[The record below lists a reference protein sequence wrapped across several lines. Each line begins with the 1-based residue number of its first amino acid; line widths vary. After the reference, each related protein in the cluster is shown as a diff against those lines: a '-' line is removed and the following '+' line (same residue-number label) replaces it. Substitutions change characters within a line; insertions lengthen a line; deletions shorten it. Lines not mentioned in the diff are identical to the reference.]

1 MHEVADIIYKVMT
14 TGGNIAKANILKANK
29 DNEKL
34 KAVLRF
40 VYNPY
45 NKCCLGQAKLAKA
58 MQRVDANGI
67 TDPLLVIKYLSK
79 NNTGSDDAANYAAA
93 FVHSVGTGNDY
104 VGPIAMGM
112 VMQDIQMGVGV
123 KTLNEIFGD
132 DFIPTVGCMLGTE
145 QSKVKNIKWPCIVT
159 EKLDGIRRILIK
171 ENGVVRMFSRS
182 GHEDTGCVDIIEEAK
197 YLPNNYVYD
206 GELLAIGN
214 FKDNI
219 AWRQATNSIANS
231 GGIKHGLSFNV
242 FDMISLDE
250 FYTGR
255 SKVNALNRK
264 ILLGATFDD
273 TTISKLTPDYVRY
286 CLAYGIE
293 HAVSFIKPV
302 PILGLVHNMDQVTP
316 IVDAIWRQHGEGVML
331 NTITGLYEIKRSK
344 ELIKVKFSEDIT
356 LPIIDFLEGEGRN
369 EGRLGAVIVDYKGS
383 RVGVGSGFS
392 DAQRIA
398 IWNQQDK
405 FKGAKIEIETF
416 GESTNQL
423 GQISLNCPIFKRFA
437 GQED

>member
-1 MHEVADIIYKVMT
+1 MT
-14 TGGNIAKANILKANK
+14 TSGNIAKANILKANRN
-29 DNEKL
+29 NEKL

-58 MQRVDANGI
+58 MQRVDASDI
-67 TDPLLVIKYLSK
+67 TDPLLVIKYLNK
-79 NNTGSDDAANYAAA
+79 NNTGSDDAANFAAA
-93 FVHSVGTGNDY
+93 FIQSVVDANNDITY
-104 VGPIAMGM
+104 IGPIAAGF
-112 VMQDIQMGVGV
+112 VTQDIQMGLGV
-123 KTLNEIFGD
+123 KSLNDIFGD

-182 GHEDTGCVDIIEEAK
+182 GHEDTGCVDIIAEAK

-206 GELLAIGN
+206 GELLAIGS

-231 GGIKHGLSFNV
+231 SGIKHDLSFNV
-242 FDMISLDE
+242 FDMLPLDE
-250 FYTGR
+250 FYAGR
-255 SKVNALNRK
+255 SKMNALNRK

-273 TTISKLTPDYVRY
+273 SSIAVLTPDWSRY
-286 CLAYGIE
+286 GLAYRVE
-293 HAVSFIKPV
+293 YDFSFIKPV

-331 NTITGLYEIKRSK
+331 NTVTGFYEIKRSK

-356 LPIIDFLEGEGRN
+356 LPIIDFIEGDNSWEGM
-369 EGRLGAVIVDYKGS
+369 LGSFVVNYKGA
-383 RVGVGSGFS
+383 RVGVSGRLS
-392 DAQRIA
+392 MQQRQE
-398 IWNQQDK
+398 IWNNK
-405 FKGAKIEIETF
+405 SKYIGKKIEIETF
-416 GESTNQL
+416 GESTNQA
-423 GQISLNCPIFKRFA
+423 GQMSLNCPIFKRFA
-437 GQED
+437 GQEE